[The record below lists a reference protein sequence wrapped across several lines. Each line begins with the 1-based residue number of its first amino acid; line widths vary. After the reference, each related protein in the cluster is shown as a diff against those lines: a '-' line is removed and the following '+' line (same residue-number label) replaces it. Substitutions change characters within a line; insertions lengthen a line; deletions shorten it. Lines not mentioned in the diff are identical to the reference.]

1 MRTKKK
7 YRRHLYYRIGE
18 EKLYHELDCIS
29 LIKTIRH
36 LKIMTQLLFSKHQEF
51 LIKFQR
57 NNVID
62 SSSSS
67 TSDEGN
73 TNIVKYFRS
82 TVNYD
87 KEKVE
92 NKLKSNSNWYKQ
104 NQLTQ
109 MDLKIIRGVIKK
121 RFSEDDDNN
130 YKVDSE
136 NSFNPQSN
144 FNYLNNQNHPYIISK
159 TKARNSVKLLMNDMD
174 KRDENGKSPKFFTI
188 LSSDC
193 QLNNSNE
200 NHNYKI
206 SEDSESEEIKNK
218 DYNDENSKLFTK
230 FGR

>member
-1 MRTKKK
+1 MRF
-7 YRRHLYYRIGE
+7 RRHLHYRVGE

-62 SSSSS
+62 SSSSG

-82 TVNYD
+82 NVDYD

-136 NSFNPQSN
+136 NSFNHQSRFN
-144 FNYLNNQNHPYIISK
+144 FLNDQNYPYITSK
-159 TKARNSVKLLMNDMD
+159 TRARNSVKLLMNNMD
-174 KRDENGKSPKFFTI
+174 KREENGKSPKFFSI

-200 NHNYKI
+200 NHNYKNF
-206 SEDSESEEIKNK
+206 EDSESEEIKYK
-218 DYNDENSKLFTK
+218 DSKDENSKLFTK